1 MTPIQFPA
9 LYQDRH
15 ALVLGLGDSGLAMA
29 AWAARLG
36 ARVTVWDSR
45 EQPPQ
50 LAALRERL
58 PEAAFAHGEF
68 TPELLASIDHSWVLL
83 KSPGLSPLD
92 ARLKPLLA
100 RAEEIGL
107 RVRGELELFAQALA
121 ELKTLYR
128 YEPGVLAI
136 TGTNGKTTTTSMT
149 ALLVERAGRRVA
161 MAGNIGPTLLGTLS
175 DALDKEP
182 MPQPKEAEIEAVVD
196 LAVEAVTSNETS
208 QAPEVPNAQALLA
221 PVDASAE
228 ASAEASAQAPAEA
241 SEEAPIEAPAEAPVE
256 GSAEMPAAQAP
267 ADERSALET
276 VAELLDEQPLPIKPP
291 PPRPAEFEA
300 LPQVWVLEL
309 SSFQLDGVK
318 GFEPSA
324 GAVLNITQDHLD
336 WHGDMPAYARAKG
349 RIFGEHG
356 VLVINRD
363 DPEVE
368 ALVPAP
374 VTVKQGRGRPAKL
387 VEREVIRFGLDAPR
401 RPGDFG
407 LLVENG
413 MAWLVRAREQE
424 EELKGLKRRKDDEDE
439 LLVQRLMPADALRV
453 RGRHNAAN
461 ALAALALASSIG
473 CPLAPMLH
481 GLREYRGEPHRVEFV
496 TSIKGVD
503 VYDDSKGTNV
513 GATVAA
519 VSGLGADRAPA
530 KLVMILGGDGKG
542 QDFSP
547 LATRIA
553 LHARAVALI
562 GRDAPQ
568 IEAALK
574 DCGVVM
580 HRHDSLEAAT
590 HWALAQAQSGDSVL
604 LSPAC
609 ASLDMFRN
617 YAHRAE
623 VFIAA
628 VRELAEDE
636 GLIG

>member
-1 MTPIQFPA
+1 MFFPA
-9 LYQDRH
+9 LLQDQA

-50 LAALRERL
+50 LAALRDRL
-58 PEAAFAHGEF
+58 PEVGFAHGELS
-68 TPELLASIDHSWVLL
+68 PSLLAEGTVLL

-92 ARLKPLLA
+92 ARLQPLLA
-100 RAEEIGL
+100 RANELGV
-107 RVRGELELFAQALA
+107 RVRGELDLFAQALS
-121 ELKTLYR
+121 ELKTRYR

-161 MAGNIGPTLLGTLS
+161 MAGNIGPTLLGTLG
-175 DALDKEP
+175 DVLDKEP
-182 MPQPKEAEIEAVVD
+182 DPVSAATTDAEAEADAGSADEEAVVD
-196 LAVEAVTSNETS
+196 LAVEAVTGAEPMDP
-208 QAPEVPNAQALLA
+208 PEVP
-221 PVDASAE
+221 AE
-228 ASAEASAQAPAEA
+228 
-241 SEEAPIEAPAEAPVE
+241 V
-256 GSAEMPAAQAP
+256 P
-267 ADERSALET
+267 ADDRSALET

-291 PPRPAEFEA
+291 PPKPAEFEV

-309 SSFQLDGVK
+309 SSFQLDGVQ

-374 VTVKQGRGRPAKL
+374 ITVKQGRGRPAKV
-387 VEREVIRFGLDAPR
+387 VEREVVRFGLDAPR

-424 EELKGLKRRKDDEDE
+424 EELKGLKRRKDEEDE
-439 LLVQRLMPADALRV
+439 LVIQRLMPADALRV

-503 VYDDSKGTNV
+503 FYDDSKGTNV

-519 VSGLGADRAPA
+519 VMGLGADRAPA

-547 LATRIA
+547 LATPIA
-553 LHARAVALI
+553 LYARAVALI

-568 IEAALK
+568 IEAALR
-574 DCGVVM
+574 DCGVPL
-580 HRHDSLEAAT
+580 HRHESLEAAT
-590 HWALAQAQSGDSVL
+590 QWSLAQAQSGDSVL

-623 VFIAA
+623 VFIAT